1 MSAIA
6 ALNLQTMFVGR
17 HSFCYEVIDSTN
29 LELRRL
35 AEGKPSVAGNR
46 QRPDLPEGAVVIA
59 DFQTRGRGQQQRVWH
74 SEAGKNLLLSV
85 LLYPRFLGPSQ
96 QFALNEAVSL
106 ALYDAVS
113 PEFEAGEL
121 HIKWPN
127 DLLIRSRKVAGILIE
142 NSLSAASSGKT
153 GEIRRSFIGLGLNV
167 EQTKF
172 PPELPRAT
180 SLWREG
186 AKVSRQ
192 ALLERFLTALEQR
205 YLQLRRGDFA
215 GLRKAYLRALFRYE
229 EWASYK
235 SKDGHIFRGRIRGLE
250 PMGRLLI
257 EKEEGGVEAFD
268 FKEVEFL

>member
-1 MSAIA
+1 MSDIA
-6 ALNLQTMFVGR
+6 VLNLQTMFVGR

-35 AEGKPSVAGNR
+35 AEGKSSVAADG
-46 QRPDLPEGAVVIA
+46 QAGHLPEGTVVIA
-59 DFQTRGRGQQQRVWH
+59 DFQTRGRGQQQAAWH

-85 LLYPRFLGPSQ
+85 LLRPRFLKPLQ

-106 ALYDAVS
+106 ALHDVVS
-113 PEFEAGEL
+113 PEFEEGEV

-127 DLLIRSRKVAGILIE
+127 DLLIRGRKAAGILIE
-142 NSLSAASSGKT
+142 NSLSAN
-153 GEIRRSFIGLGLNV
+153 EIRSSLTGLGLNV
-167 EQTKF
+167 QQTNF

-186 AKVSRQ
+186 AKVSRK

-229 EWASYK
+229 EWASCK
-235 SKDGHIFRGRIRGLE
+235 SKDGRIFRARILGLE
-250 PMGRLLI
+250 PAGRLLM
-257 EKEEGGVEAFD
+257 EREEGGVEAFG